1 MLAQTFARL
10 GGACVAALAA
20 FSAAFSPALAQKTP
34 LTVYTSMENEQLK
47 LFKDEIEKAVPE
59 ADIQWLRDTTGVI
72 TARVLAEKASPKA
85 DIIFGLAASS
95 LLLFNKEGLLE
106 NYKPAGEDKLKDA
119 FRSKDGS
126 YVGMDAFLGVIC
138 YNTVEGAK
146 DGLTSPASYKD
157 LLNPKFK
164 GKIVMPHPASS
175 GTGYLMVAA
184 WLQTMGDADGWKYMD
199 ALHDNIAVYT
209 HSGSAPCVQAA
220 KGERVLG
227 LGYDMRAASEKT
239 KGAPIDI
246 VLPTE
251 GAGWDMEAASIMKG
265 SKNTAISKKVLD
277 WAATKGANELY
288 SKYYAIVAHPEV
300 NNQPK
305 NYPDKADSKM
315 AKIDL
320 QTMANNRD
328 AILAEWTKR
337 YEGKAAPK

>member
-1 MLAQTFARL
+1 MINQILKRAGVACLLA
-10 GGACVAALAA
+10 VAA
-20 FSAAFSPALAQKTP
+20 SGSALAQKVP

-47 LFKDEIEKAVPE
+47 IFKDEIEKSVPE

-95 LLLFNKEGLLE
+95 LLVFNKEGLLE
-106 NYKPAGEDKLKDA
+106 SYKPAGEDKLKDA

-126 YVGMDAFLGVIC
+126 YVGMDAFLGVLC
-138 YNTVEGAK
+138 YNTIEGEKA
-146 DGLTSPASYKD
+146 GLKSPAAYKD
-157 LLNPKFK
+157 ILDPKFK

-184 WLQTMGDADGWKYMD
+184 WLQTMGDAEGWKFMD
-199 ALHDNIAVYT
+199 ALHENVAVYT

-220 KGERVLG
+220 KGERIVG

-251 GAGWDMEAASIMKG
+251 GAGWDMEASSIVKG
-265 SKNTAISKKVLD
+265 TKNLAVAKKVMD

-300 NNQPK
+300 KNQPK
-305 NYPDKADSKM
+305 NYPDNADAKM

-320 QTMANNRD
+320 QVMANNRD
-328 AILAEWTKR
+328 AILAEWSKR
-337 YEGKAAPK
+337 YESKAAPK

>member
-10 GGACVAALAA
+10 GGACVAAIAA
-20 FSAAFSPALAQKTP
+20 FSVVVSPALAQKTP

-138 YNTVEGAK
+138 YNTVEGGK
-146 DGLTSPASYKD
+146 EGLTSQTSYKD

-246 VLPTE
+246 VLPSE
-251 GAGWDMEAASIMKG
+251 GAGWDMEASSIMKG

>member
-1 MLAQTFARL
+1 MLKRHTLNAL
-10 GGACVAALAA
+10 GVASLLAVAALT
-20 FSAAFSPALAQKTP
+20 PALAQKVP

-47 LFKDEIEKAVPE
+47 IFKDEIEKSVPE

-95 LLLFNKEGLLE
+95 LLVFNKEGLLE
-106 NYKPAGEDKLKDA
+106 TYKAAGEDKLKDT

-126 YVGMDAFLGVIC
+126 YVGMDAFLAVVC
-138 YNTVEGAK
+138 YNTIEGEKA
-146 DGLTSPASYKD
+146 GLKSPASYKD
-157 LLNPKFK
+157 ILDQKFK

-175 GTGYLMVAA
+175 GTGYLMVSA
-184 WLQTMGDADGWKYMD
+184 WLQTMGAVEGWKFMD
-199 ALHDNIAVYT
+199 ALHENVAVYT

-220 KGERVLG
+220 KGERVVG

-246 VLPTE
+246 ILPTE
-251 GAGWDMEAASIMKG
+251 GAGWDMEASSIVKG
-265 SKNTAISKKVLD
+265 TKNLAVAKKVMD

-288 SKYYAIVAHPEV
+288 SKYYAIVAHPDV
-300 NNQPK
+300 KNMPK
-305 NYPDKADSKM
+305 NYPENADAKM

-320 QTMANNRD
+320 QVMANNRD
-328 AILAEWTKR
+328 AILAEWSKR
-337 YEGKAAPK
+337 YESKAAPK

>member
-1 MLAQTFARL
+1 MLIQTFARL
-10 GGACVAALAA
+10 GGACVAAVAA
-20 FSAAFSPALAQKTP
+20 LSAALSPALAQKTP

-106 NYKPAGEDKLKDA
+106 NYKPAGEDKLKEA

-146 DGLTSPASYKD
+146 DGLTSPTSYKD

-246 VLPTE
+246 VLPSE
-251 GAGWDMEAASIMKG
+251 GAGWDMEASSIMKG

>member
-1 MLAQTFARL
+1 MVRQTFARL
-10 GGACVAALAA
+10 GGACFAAV
-20 FSAAFSPALAQKTP
+20 AAFSPALAQKTP

-106 NYKPAGEDKLKDA
+106 NYKPAGEDKLKEA

-138 YNTVEGAK
+138 YNTVEGGK

-251 GAGWDMEAASIMKG
+251 GAGWDMEAASIVKG
-265 SKNTAISKKVLD
+265 SKNTAIAKKVLD

-320 QTMANNRD
+320 QTMANNRE
-328 AILAEWTKR
+328 AILAEWSKR
-337 YEGKAAPK
+337 YESKAAPK